1 MQCLVRYDTCTY
13 NVKVMRVEYI
23 FGKLSTCVAMSPHS
37 KKVITLFEYL
47 LCSKSGF
54 LQSIVHSCA
63 YRHVHVLV
71 IYIL

>member
-13 NVKVMRVEYI
+13 NVKVMRVKNI

-37 KKVITLFEYL
+37 KKVITLCEYL

-54 LQSIVHSCA
+54 QL
-63 YRHVHVLV
+63 
-71 IYIL
+71 